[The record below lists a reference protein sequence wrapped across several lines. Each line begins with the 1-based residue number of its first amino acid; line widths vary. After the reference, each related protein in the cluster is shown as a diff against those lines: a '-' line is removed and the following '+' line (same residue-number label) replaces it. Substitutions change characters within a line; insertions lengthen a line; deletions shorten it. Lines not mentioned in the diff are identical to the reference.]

1 LIESNVWVN
10 NLTWILYV
18 VVVRLMKQI
27 DRAITDMLENNE
39 LPALARAAGVT
50 YLPPRQPNVSCD
62 VTITDLRRN

>member
-1 LIESNVWVN
+1 VWVN

-27 DRAITDMLENNE
+27 DRAIADMLENNE
-39 LPALARAAGVT
+39 FPALARAADMT
-50 YLPPRQPNVSCD
+50 YLPPRQPNVSRD

>member
-1 LIESNVWVN
+1 
-10 NLTWILYV
+10 
-18 VVVRLMKQI
+18 MKQI

-50 YLPPRQPNVSCD
+50 YLPPRQPNVSRD